1 MAVLPSDA
9 IVFFGATGDLAYKQ
23 IFPSLLGL
31 VRDEGLNVPIIGVAK
46 AGWTVEHLKA
56 RAADSLQHH
65 GGADPKTQQRL
76 MNLLRYVDGDYNDP
90 ATFTELRK
98 QLGEAKRPLHYLAV
112 PPSLFATVAEAL
124 AQSGCADNARLV
136 IEKPFGH
143 NRETART
150 LSRLLAKFF
159 PEENIFR
166 IDHYLGKEPVQNI
179 VYTRFANSMF
189 EPLWT
194 REHVSSIQITM
205 AEDFG
210 VQDRGRFYDE
220 TGAIR
225 DVVQN
230 HMLQVLAQLT
240 MDPPTGEEHE
250 AMRDQKSALLK
261 AMAPLD
267 PAHVVRG
274 QYAGYQAVP
283 GVRPGSTVE
292 TFVAV
297 KVFIETWRWA
307 GVPIYIRAGK
317 HLPVTATEIVVH
329 FKRPPRE
336 TFEEL
341 VPLSSGHVRMR
352 ISPDVSIAMGV
363 RVKLPGERMIGEDVE
378 MILTEQAP
386 NLLPPYQRLLGDAV
400 HGVGELFGR
409 DDIVDAQWRV
419 VDPILDDAT
428 PIYPYEPGT
437 WGPTE
442 AEALIGADGPW
453 RNPQPAVEVS
463 K

>member
-1 MAVLPSDA
+1 MPALPSDA

-46 AGWTVEHLKA
+46 AGWALDQLKA
-56 RAADSLQHH
+56 RAADSLKQH
-65 GGADPKTQQRL
+65 GVTDAKVQQRL
-76 MNLLRYVDGDYNDP
+76 IALLRYVDGDYNDP
-90 ATFTELRK
+90 ATFAELRK
-98 QLGEAKRPLHYLAV
+98 QLGDAKRPLHYLAV

-124 AQSGCADNARLV
+124 AQSGCADNGRLV

-143 NRETART
+143 NRETALT

-189 EPLWT
+189 EPIWN
-194 REHVSSIQITM
+194 RDHVASIQITM

-261 AMAPLD
+261 AVAPLD
-267 PAHVVRG
+267 PSHVVRG

-283 GVRPGSTVE
+283 GVRGGSTVE

-297 KVFIETWRWA
+297 KLFIETWRWA

-317 HLPVTATEIVVH
+317 HLPVTATEVVVH

-336 TFEEL
+336 TFDEL

-400 HGVGELFGR
+400 HGLGELFGR
-409 DDIVDAQWRV
+409 DDIVDAQWRIV
-419 VDPILDDAT
+419 EPILDDAT
-428 PIYPYEPGT
+428 PVYPYEPGS
-437 WGPTE
+437 WGPAE

-453 RNPQPAVEVS
+453 RDPQPAVEVS